1 MDPKSKPL
9 FAISRPTW
17 SEVEQN
23 GELSVRCLLAE
34 IQIMATV
41 VFSLTHAEELFT
53 STIVKM
59 FTITGQVSVCGTAA
73 SVVYGLVLVLLGYG
87 G

>member
-1 MDPKSKPL
+1 MEPKSKPL

-41 VFSLTHAEELFT
+41 VFSLTHAEEILT
-53 STIVKM
+53 GTMLKM
-59 FTITGQVSVCGTAA
+59 FTIAGQVFVCGKAA